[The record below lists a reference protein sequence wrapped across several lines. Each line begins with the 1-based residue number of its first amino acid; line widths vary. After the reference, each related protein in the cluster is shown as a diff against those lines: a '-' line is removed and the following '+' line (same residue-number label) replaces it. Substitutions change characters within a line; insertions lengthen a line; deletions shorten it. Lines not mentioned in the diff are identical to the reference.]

1 MYTVDGAEYHDLTI
15 YTLSRTG
22 DAYGLTTYTVDGNDV
37 HCFTIYTVNE
47 EDSYDLNFMQK
58 CMLSNLL
65 LFDLC

>member
-1 MYTVDGAEYHDLTI
+1 MVSQHIQQMVHAGYFSVFTICTV
-15 YTLSRTG
+15 TG
-22 DAYGLTTYTVDGNDV
+22 DDV